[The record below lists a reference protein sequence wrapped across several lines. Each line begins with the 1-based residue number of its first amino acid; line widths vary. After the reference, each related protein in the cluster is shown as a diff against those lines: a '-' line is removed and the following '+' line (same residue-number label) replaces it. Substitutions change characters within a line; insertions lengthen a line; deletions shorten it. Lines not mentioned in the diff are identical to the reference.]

1 MLSLFGLSCGFVVYS
16 LLLLVS
22 MFSNFWKNQQ
32 MIDGHFYQIHALV
45 VSVVYVYLSILI
57 PCFSLPFLDGLNSWI
72 LELCCIF
79 FLFFC
84 SAVNYI
90 VLPHFIMQTSVPK
103 NVFIRRSTHLL
114 TNGESNLQIYNML
127 CYYSYKWGQRGECIY
142 GWGCGVLGAF
152 HRLAIERDNI
162 WHWKLL
168 IGFLVRFWVKIAEMY
183 VFGTFS
189 KESWNRH
196 LHYDRPM
203 MCFSL

>member
-32 MIDGHFYQIHALV
+32 MIERAF
-45 VSVVYVYLSILI
+45 LSNT
-57 PCFSLPFLDGLNSWI
+57 CFSSFCCLCLFVNSHTLFLATFSWWIEFMNTWTI
-72 LELCCIF
+72 LF
-79 FLFFC
+79 FFFC